1 MKRLY
6 LIFLSVIV
14 LCPLAGAQGKKD
26 EPKKE
31 KLPVLAAAE
40 ADSDSVTIGDKVK
53 YTLKVKTAKSTEIE
67 FPSFAENL
75 AGFAIKDF
83 GTAERTFFGKK
94 TITNW
99 YLLDTYTSG
108 KYTIPKAVIKY
119 KEKDSDEWQEI
130 ETNEVKIEVKSVLK
144 ETPGAS
150 DILDIKGPVG
160 FPRKVKP
167 YVVSAVILL
176 FIAII
181 AAIIAALI
189 KKKKIHET
197 ITPPKPAYQMAYEA
211 LENLKKKDLIKQ
223 GKTKEYYI
231 ELSLIVRHY
240 LENRFYLR
248 APEMTTE
255 EFMSIASDSSSLS
268 YEHKS
273 LLREFLSHCD
283 LVKFAKYKPEYTKI
297 DSSFDSAK
305 KLIDQTKKEAGTEE
319 EETSP

>member
-14 LCPLAGAQGKKD
+14 LFTLAGAQGKKD

-53 YTLKVKTAKSTEIE
+53 YTLEVKTAKSTEVE

-83 GTAERTFFGKK
+83 GTAERTFLGKK

-119 KEKDSDEWQEI
+119 KEKDSGEWQEI

-160 FPRKVKP
+160 FPRRVKP
-167 YVVSAVILL
+167 YIISSVMFLVIVL
-176 FIAII
+176 IAISLV
-181 AAIIAALI
+181 LI
-189 KKKKIHET
+189 KKKKKPESI
-197 ITPPKPAYQMAYEA
+197 IPPKPAHQMAYEA

-223 GKTKEYYI
+223 GKIKEYYI

-255 EFMSIASDSSSLS
+255 EFMSMVKDSSALS

-283 LVKFAKYKPEYTKI
+283 LVKFAKYKPEYAKI

-305 KLIDQTKKEAGTEE
+305 KLIDQTKREKTEQRA
-319 EETSP
+319 

>member
-53 YTLKVKTAKSTEIE
+53 YTLEVKTAKSTEVE

-83 GTAERTFFGKK
+83 GTAERTFLGKK

-119 KEKDSDEWQEI
+119 KEKDSGEWQEI

-160 FPRKVKP
+160 FPRRVKP
-167 YVVSAVILL
+167 YIISSVMFLVIVL
-176 FIAII
+176 IAISLV
-181 AAIIAALI
+181 LI
-189 KKKKIHET
+189 KKKKKPESI
-197 ITPPKPAYQMAYEA
+197 IPPKPAHQMAYEA

-223 GKTKEYYI
+223 GKIKEYYI

-255 EFMSIASDSSSLS
+255 EFMSMVKDSSALS

-283 LVKFAKYKPEYTKI
+283 LVKFAKYKPEYAKI

-305 KLIDQTKKEAGTEE
+305 KLIDQTKREKTEQRA
-319 EETSP
+319 